1 MDTFLSTELFGKKLV
16 SPVLLG
22 SGTLIEKFEDISP
35 YVDAG
40 IGGVVPRTTRK
51 ILRRQTHPVPHLY
64 QTDRRKFAN
73 LINAEWTGASIDY
86 WRPYLDGMSG
96 SEKVVMSVSGRDIDE
111 CIEVCRELDRYG
123 GWLYFE
129 INVSC
134 AHSNNVHGYINKDK
148 AHVEELCTKL
158 KSSALNTPIAIKFGH
173 SEYLLEL
180 AKIVEKCGIKGI
192 VLLNT
197 YGPVFDFSIEK
208 GRPEAIVGIEGSMGG
223 LSGSAIFNI
232 ALTDVAMIRSET
244 NLEIVGCGGVYGY
257 EQAVKFLMAGA
268 SAVQVYTAAHLKG
281 VNGPSVIRKINSE
294 LSEYLKLHR
303 YGSVGEL
310 GGLALKL
317 LENRTNMKVVVPT
330 VDTATCI
337 GCNLCVPICLP
348 GAIAPIKV
356 NDSANSVVAIDDE
369 KCVGCGHCVHVCP
382 TKPNS
387 LSMYIS

>member
-1 MDTFLSTELFGKKLV
+1 
-16 SPVLLG
+16 
-22 SGTLIEKFEDISP
+22 
-35 YVDAG
+35 
-40 IGGVVPRTTRK
+40 
-51 ILRRQTHPVPHLY
+51 
-64 QTDRRKFAN
+64 
-73 LINAEWTGASIDY
+73 
-86 WRPYLDGMSG
+86 
-96 SEKVVMSVSGRDIDE
+96 
-111 CIEVCRELDRYG
+111 
-123 GWLYFE
+123 
-129 INVSC
+129 
-134 AHSNNVHGYINKDK
+134 
-148 AHVEELCTKL
+148 
-158 KSSALNTPIAIKFGH
+158 
-173 SEYLLEL
+173 
-180 AKIVEKCGIKGI
+180 
-192 VLLNT
+192 
-197 YGPVFDFSIEK
+197 
-208 GRPEAIVGIEGSMGG
+208 
-223 LSGSAIFNI
+223 
-232 ALTDVAMIRSET
+232 
-244 NLEIVGCGGVYGY
+244 
-257 EQAVKFLMAGA
+257 MAGA